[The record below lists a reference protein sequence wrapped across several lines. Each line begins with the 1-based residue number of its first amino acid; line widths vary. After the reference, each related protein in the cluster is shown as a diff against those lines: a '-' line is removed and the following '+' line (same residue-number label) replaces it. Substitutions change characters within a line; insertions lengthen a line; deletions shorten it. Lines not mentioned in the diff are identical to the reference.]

1 MENNVNIPTLFS
13 IIQTIFYCKLDS
25 RITLLLFIKKTIQR
39 DKRCIRK
46 ARKAWLFVSVDDF
59 DCVLCLKKRNGNGGD
74 IFSLSVFLVFK
85 SEFVSVEEYCSLVIC
100 LSMKKMNLL
109 SLESKIHAGF
119 MIREVRS
126 RMECD
131 LIKMRIKTKCVSHQG
146 FEEC

>member
-1 MENNVNIPTLFS
+1 MDNSVNIPTLFS
-13 IIQTIFYCKLDS
+13 IIQTIFYCKS
-25 RITLLLFIKKTIQR
+25 GSKITLLLFIKKTIQR

-46 ARKAWLFVSVDDF
+46 ARLSWLLLSVDDF
-59 DCVLCLKKRNGNGGD
+59 NCVLCLKKRNRNRGD
-74 IFSLSVFLVFK
+74 ILSLSVFLVFK
-85 SEFVSVEEYCSLVIC
+85 SEFVSVEEYCSLLTF

-119 MIREVRS
+119 TIGEVRG